1 LAEYSKTA
9 KRIKKMCHFF
19 ELSFFFILFSFFPAK
34 KMAPLT
40 DHHPGVLIF
49 YAFFCMG
56 FGLLLV
62 WQDEK
67 FWRMMAKMASGAPV
81 SPAEKP
87 AAAAVGL
94 SSLLF
99 GVYALFFVVK
109 KPHPRPLRR
118 SQHRA

>member
-1 LAEYSKTA
+1 MA
-9 KRIKKMCHFF
+9 
-19 ELSFFFILFSFFPAK
+19 PQ

-40 DHHPGVLIF
+40 DNHPVVLLF
-49 YAFFCMG
+49 WSFFCMA

-62 WQDEK
+62 WQDER

-94 SSLLF
+94 ASLLF
-99 GVYALFFVVK
+99 GVYALLFVIG
-109 KPHPRPLRR
+109 KPPPRPLRR